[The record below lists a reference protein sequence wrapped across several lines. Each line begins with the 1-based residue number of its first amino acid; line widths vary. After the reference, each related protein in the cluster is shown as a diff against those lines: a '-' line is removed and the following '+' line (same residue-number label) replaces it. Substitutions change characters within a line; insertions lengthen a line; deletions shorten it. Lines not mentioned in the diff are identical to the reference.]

1 MRFLF
6 IPLFLLV
13 FIPGNIFALEP
24 QCFTEYTDFKQSGSS
39 PLFVSTEERDDLF
52 FVQNQSIIPSRIKPL
67 VIRSGL
73 PYTLSS
79 NIDAISQSMLPVL
92 VDDITSSQIEITPLM
107 APDGFTM
114 TLSFTVPLVKGTF
127 VSNIDLSSQVQ
138 PVIEISQN
146 GKEFFQVHQSEIEN
160 YSFGF
165 LRITFRKID
174 GPQSSILLR
183 TLRFDSKQQST
194 YIVNPVSQ

>member
-1 MRFLF
+1 MRFLLV
-6 IPLFLLV
+6 PLFFLAFV
-13 FIPGNIFALEP
+13 PSSIFALEP
-24 QCFTEYTDFKQSGSS
+24 QCFIEYAEFTQSGSS

-52 FVQNQSIIPSRIKPL
+52 FVQNQSIIPSQIKPL
-67 VIRSGL
+67 VIRSRV

-79 NIDAISQSMLPVL
+79 NIDAVSQGTVSILT
-92 VDDITSSQIEITPLM
+92 DDISTSQIEIAPLM

-114 TLSFTVPLVKGTF
+114 TLNFTVPLVKGTF
-127 VSNIDLSSQVQ
+127 VSNIDMGSQMQ
-138 PVIEISQN
+138 PIIEISQN
-146 GKEFFQVHQSEIEN
+146 GKEFVQVRQSEIEN

-174 GPQSSILLR
+174 GPQSSIFLR

-194 YIVNPVSQ
+194 YIVNPVSP